1 MAETETKPKR
11 QRRQG
16 PKRSDASQAAILDAV
31 REELAESGWRSF
43 SVDNVARRA
52 KASKQTI
59 YRWWPSIGTLCL
71 DAALSLLPGKP
82 EGARDAAQR
91 IAAIIAPIEAVART
105 GSGNY
110 VLRAAL
116 LAASDDES
124 AGDKW
129 RGWLKSEVRTPLRMV
144 LAELAAKQV
153 IRRDWDIEDAMDSL
167 LGPLWHR
174 LLIMRAPIPEAYSLR
189 QAEHLLAAL
198 SAGSS

>member
-1 MAETETKPKR
+1 MPETEAKPRR

-16 PKRSDASQAAILDAV
+16 PKRSESSQSAILDAV
-31 REELAESGWRSF
+31 REELSESGWRGF

-71 DAALSLLPGKP
+71 DAALSLVPAQP
-82 EGARDAAQR
+82 TGARDAAQR
-91 IAAIIAPIEAVART
+91 IASIIAPLEATART
-105 GSGNY
+105 GIGNY

-116 LAASDDES
+116 LAAADDED
-124 AGDKW
+124 AGEKW
-129 RGWLKSEVRTPLRMV
+129 RNWLKTEIRTPLRMV

-153 IRRDWDIEDAMDSL
+153 IRRDWDIEDAIDAL
-167 LGPLWHR
+167 VGPLWHR

-189 QAEHLLAAL
+189 QAEHLLAML
-198 SAGSS
+198 SQPE